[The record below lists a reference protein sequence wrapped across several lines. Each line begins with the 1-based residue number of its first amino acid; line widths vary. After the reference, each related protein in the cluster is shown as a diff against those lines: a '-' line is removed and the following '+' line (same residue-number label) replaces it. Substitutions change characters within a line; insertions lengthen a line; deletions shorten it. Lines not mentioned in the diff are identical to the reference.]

1 MGVKMDA
8 DQRQRSLRE
17 RAEALLNRSDQTSLD
32 LPPTEVRRLV
42 HDLSVYQIELELQ
55 NEDLRSAQHQ
65 LERIRDRYAKLY
77 HHAPIGYL
85 SLDVNGVIC
94 QVNQTLAD
102 QLGWEGPDLINQA
115 LADFMEGTERD
126 IFLSRFRA
134 FFNSPEGKSID
145 ATLHGKKGRQF
156 LARLTGRR
164 ESDAFFQEQSPSS
177 LKLLMVVN
185 DISAQKTME
194 DALRES
200 EEQFR
205 SYYELGLIGM
215 AIIAPDKHWVQFN
228 DRLCEILGYPRQ
240 ELTTKTW
247 DELTHPDDLEENTEK
262 FERAASGEAEGYS
275 MHKRYIRRDGGI
287 VHALVSAKN
296 VRHADGSVR
305 YLMTMVQDI
314 TERQQAEEVL
324 REREAILRSITDSAQ
339 DAIVMMDP
347 EGRVSFWN
355 PAAESIFGYR
365 REEVLGQ
372 TLHQFLAP
380 ERYHGTYRKAL
391 PEFSRAGCGNAIGK
405 TLDMHARRKDGTEI
419 AVAISLSAVRI
430 QNQWHAVGI
439 LRDETER
446 QAREQ
451 ELKRLATT
459 DHLTGLANRRH
470 FLGQMALELD
480 RFKRYAKPT
489 ALLMLDLDHFKQ
501 VNDTYGHAA
510 GDAVLQHFAS
520 ITLKVL
526 RRTDLVGRL
535 GGEEFAALLPDTD
548 LDGALHL
555 AERLRWALANLPMP
569 AEEGTKIALTVSIGV
584 TLFLPADLDANVI
597 LIRADQ
603 ALYRAKQTGRNR
615 VEVETPA

>member
-1 MGVKMDA
+1 M

-17 RAEALLNRSDQTSLD
+17 RAEALLNQSDQADLD
-32 LPPTEVRRLV
+32 LTPTEVRRLV

-55 NEDLRSAQHQ
+55 NEDLRNAQNQ
-65 LERIRDRYAKLY
+65 LERARDHYAQLY
-77 HHAPIGYL
+77 HHAPVGYL
-85 SLDVNGVIC
+85 SLDINGIIR
-94 QVNQTLAD
+94 QVNQTFAD
-102 QLGWEGPDLINQA
+102 QLGWEGPALTGQA
-115 LADFMEGTERD
+115 LADFMEDPDRD

-145 ATLHGKKGRQF
+145 ATLHGKKGCQF

-164 ESDAFFQEQSPSS
+164 ESEEFFQGQSKSAP
-177 LKLLMVVN
+177 KLLVIVN
-185 DISAQKTME
+185 DISAQKAME

-200 EEQFR
+200 EERFR

-215 AIIAPDKHWVQFN
+215 AIVAPDKRWVQFN
-228 DRLCEILGYPRQ
+228 DRLCEILGYSRQ
-240 ELTTKTW
+240 ELSVKTW
-247 DELTHPDDLEENTEK
+247 DELTHPDDLEANMVQ
-262 FERAASGEAEGYS
+262 FQRAALGEVEGYS
-275 MHKRYIRRDGGI
+275 ICKRYIRRNGKI

-296 VRHADGSVR
+296 VRRADGSVK
-305 YLMTMVQDI
+305 YFMTMVQDI
-314 TERQQAEEVL
+314 TERQQAEETL

-372 TLHQFLAP
+372 IVHQFLAP
-380 ERYHGTYRKAL
+380 ERYHDAYHKAF
-391 PEFSRAGCGNAIGK
+391 PEFHRTGRGNAIGK
-405 TLDMHARRKDGTEI
+405 TLGVHARCKDGTEI
-419 AVAISLSAVRI
+419 ATAISLSAVRI

-470 FLGQMALELD
+470 FLGGMELELE

-501 VNDTYGHAA
+501 VNDTYGHAT
-510 GDAVLQHFAS
+510 GDAVLKHFAS
-520 ITLKVL
+520 ITLTVL

-555 AERLRWALANLPMP
+555 AERLRWALACLPLP
-569 AEEGTKIALTVSIGV
+569 LEEGRKVALTVSIGV
-584 TLFLPADLDANVI
+584 TPFFAADSEVNVI

-615 VEVETPA
+615 VEAGIPD